1 MHMVLQAREKW
12 LILDEGNMDAYLN
25 GKAEKQYE
33 RLNEP
38 ILSRITEAIDKLE
51 KEPPEGDIVPI
62 AGKHQHFRTRVG
74 NYRILWRIKDNA
86 ILVTNS
92 DPRGQAYKK
101 GNIQ

>member
-1 MHMVLQAREKW
+1 MYYCLANPGKTAYE
-12 LILDEGNMDAYLN
+12 ENMDAYLN

-62 AGKHQHFRTRVG
+62 AGKHQHFRTRVVVHE
-74 NYRILWRIKDNA
+74 A
-86 ILVTNS
+86 
-92 DPRGQAYKK
+92 
-101 GNIQ
+101 